1 MIEGAIP
8 TLVLIGLAAVLAPII
23 AEWSRR
29 FIAVPEVVI
38 QIISASCSGPYVL
51 NLAHPNNIVTALS
64 DFGLTY
70 LMFLAGTELDL
81 STMRQGHLGRAAGS
95 WGASL
100 VLALGVG
107 AVLHATGLVLDHV
120 VVALCLTT
128 TALGTL
134 LPILHDAGVLRTADR
149 ALHPVGGRHRRVRP
163 DRGGRRAADQ
173 PGRHG

>member
-1 MIEGAIP
+1 MIESAIP
-8 TLVLIGLAAVLAPII
+8 TLVLIGLAAVLAPIV

-38 QIISASCSGPYVL
+38 QIIFGILLGPFVL

-95 WGASL
+95 WGTSL
-100 VLALGVG
+100 VLALAVGV
-107 AVLHATGLVLDHV
+107 VLHATGLVLDHV

-134 LPILHDAGVLRTADR
+134 LPDPPRCGSAAHADR
-149 ALHPVGGRHRRVRP
+149 ALHAVGGRHRRVRP
-163 DRGGRRAADQ
+163 DRGGGGAAHE
-173 PGRHG
+173 P

>member
-8 TLVLIGLAAVLAPII
+8 TLVLIGLAAVLAPIV

-29 FIAVPEVVI
+29 FVAVPEVVI
-38 QIISASCSGPYVL
+38 QIVFGILLGPYVL
-51 NLAHPNNIVTALS
+51 NLAHPNSLVTSLA

-81 STMRQGHLGRAAGS
+81 SAMRQGHLGRAAGA
-95 WGASL
+95 WVASL
-100 VLALGVG
+100 ALALAVGV
-107 AVLHATGLVLDHV
+107 LLRATGLVLDHV

-134 LPILHDAGVLRTADR
+134 LPILQRRRSPAHSGRPF
-149 ALHPVGGRHRRVRP
+149 HPVGGRDRRVRP
-163 DRGGRRAADQ
+163 GRGSRRAAHE
-173 PGRHG
+173 P

>member
-8 TLVLIGLAAVLAPII
+8 TLVLIGLAAVLAPIV

-29 FIAVPEVVI
+29 FIAIPEVVI
-38 QIISASCSGPYVL
+38 QILFGIVLGPFVL
-51 NLAHPNNIVTALS
+51 DIAHPNSIVTALA

-107 AVLHATGLVLDHV
+107 VVLHATGS
-120 VVALCLTT
+120 
-128 TALGTL
+128 
-134 LPILHDAGVLRTADR
+134 R
-149 ALHPVGGRHRRVRP
+149 ARP
-163 DRGGRRAADQ
+163 HGRRALPDHD
-173 PGRHG
+173 GTRHPPAHPA

>member
-1 MIEGAIP
+1 MIETAIP
-8 TLVLIGLAAVLAPII
+8 TLVLIGLAAVLAPIV

-38 QIISASCSGPYVL
+38 QIIFGILLGPFVL

-81 STMRQGHLGRAAGS
+81 STMRQGHLGRAASS

-107 AVLHATGLVLDHV
+107 ALLHGTGLVLDSV

-134 LPILHDAGVLRTADR
+134 VPILHDGGVLRTA
-149 ALHPVGGRHRRVRP
+149 VG
-163 DRGGRRAADQ
+163 
-173 PGRHG
+173 